1 VITGLNKQLSAHFT
15 PINNLKVLVNAM
27 KTITSLFSEER
38 NQLQT
43 DIDNTTNIEEIVKL
57 VQNRLDNLER
67 IYIEKLNLA
76 QIRLASFFLDT
87 LRQSIATLAAANY
100 SQIAPTEQKQFT
112 NPGTKFFSSRLILKL
127 LKGLIYIG
135 ILGSLFSLTKTT
147 PGAWMAILLTSLLL
161 GVEVVLQLELNNQQ
175 NSISSELLELPKPML
190 RVDSKVFLDHLGDA
204 LNTID
209 LAVARVEEWNKH
221 EGDLAIEELPELLN
235 FLQRLMGASKLDKPQ
250 MAYELAKLLPQIL
263 MSQGINAQI
272 YRPNVPHSDRKFFDF
287 EPSIDPDTKDHVTLT
302 PALLKGDRLIRR
314 GRVIEPAYSSSRE

>member
-1 VITGLNKQLSAHFT
+1 MSSCQFIPPLFSN
-15 PINNLKVLVNAM
+15 PKVLVNAM

-100 SQIAPTEQKQFT
+100 SQIAPTEKKQFP
-112 NPGTKFFSSRLILKL
+112 NPSTKFFSSRLILKL

-147 PGAWMAILLTSLLL
+147 PGAWMAILLTSILL
-161 GVEVVLQLELNNQQ
+161 GIEVVLQLELKSQQ
-175 NSISSELLELPKPML
+175 NSMSSELLELPKPML
-190 RVDSKVFLDHLGDA
+190 RVDSKIFLDHLGDA

-272 YRPNVPHSDRKFFDF
+272 YRPNDPHSDRGYFDF

-314 GRVIEPAYSSSRE
+314 GRVIEPAYSSARE

>member
-1 VITGLNKQLSAHFT
+1 
-15 PINNLKVLVNAM
+15 M

-43 DIDNTTNIEEIVKL
+43 DIDNTIGIEQIVKL

-76 QIRLASFFLDT
+76 QVRLASFFLDT

-100 SQIAPTEQKQFT
+100 LQVAPNEQRQIT
-112 NPGTKFFSSRLILKL
+112 NTGTKLFSSRFILKL
-127 LKGLIYIG
+127 LKGIIYIG

-147 PGAWMAILLTSLLL
+147 PGAWMAILLTSLLIGL
-161 GVEVVLQLELNNQQ
+161 EIVLQLESNNQQ
-175 NSISSELLELPKPML
+175 NNSISEGVLKLPQPIL

-209 LAVARVEEWNKH
+209 LAVARLEESNKH
-221 EGDLAIEELPELLN
+221 EGDIAIEELPELLN

-272 YRPNVPHSDRKFFDF
+272 YRSNSDREYFDF
-287 EPSIDPDTKDHVTLT
+287 EPSIDPDTKEHVTLT

>member
-1 VITGLNKQLSAHFT
+1 
-15 PINNLKVLVNAM
+15 M

-57 VQNRLDNLER
+57 VQNRIDHLER

-76 QIRLASFFLDT
+76 QVRLANFFLDT

-100 SQIAPTEQKQFT
+100 SQVAPTERKQFT
-112 NPGTKFFSSRLILKL
+112 NPGTKFLPNKLILKVL
-127 LKGLIYIG
+127 QALIYIG
-135 ILGSLFSLTKTT
+135 ILGSLFSLTKNT
-147 PGAWMAILLTSLLL
+147 PGVWMAILLTSILL
-161 GVEVVLQLELNNQQ
+161 GLEVVLQLDLNNQQ
-175 NSISSELLELPKPML
+175 NNYMSLEVLELPQPLL

-209 LAVARVEEWNKH
+209 LAVARVEESNKH
-221 EGDLAIEELPELLN
+221 ESDLAIEELPELLN

-250 MAYELAKLLPQIL
+250 MAHELAKLLPQIL
-263 MSQGINAQI
+263 MSQGINTQI
-272 YRPNVPHSDRKFFDF
+272 YRPNDPDSDREYFDF

-314 GRVIEPAYSSSRE
+314 GRVIEPAYSSCRE

>member
-1 VITGLNKQLSAHFT
+1 MKKRLFISLL
-15 PINNLKVLVNAM
+15 INNVKVLVNAM

-38 NQLQT
+38 NQLKI
-43 DIDNTTNIEEIVKL
+43 DIDNTIGIEQIVKL

-76 QIRLASFFLDT
+76 QVRLASFFLDT

-100 SQIAPTEQKQFT
+100 LQVAPTEQRQIT
-112 NPGTKFFSSRLILKL
+112 NTGTKLFSSRFILKL
-127 LKGLIYIG
+127 LKGLVYIG

-147 PGAWMAILLTSLLL
+147 PGAWMAILLTSLLIGL
-161 GVEVVLQLELNNQQ
+161 EIVLQLELKSQQ
-175 NSISSELLELPKPML
+175 NNSISEGLLELPQPIL
-190 RVDSKVFLDHLGDA
+190 RVDSKVFLDCLGDA

-209 LAVARVEEWNKH
+209 LAVARVEESNKH

-250 MAYELAKLLPQIL
+250 MAHELAKLLPQIL

-272 YRPNVPHSDRKFFDF
+272 YRSNSDREYFDF
-287 EPSIDPDTKDHVTLT
+287 EPSIDPDTKEHVTLT

-314 GRVIEPAYSSSRE
+314 GRVIEPAYSSARE

>member
-1 VITGLNKQLSAHFT
+1 
-15 PINNLKVLVNAM
+15 M

-38 NQLQT
+38 NQLQI
-43 DIDNTTNIEEIVKL
+43 DIDNTIGIEQIVKL

-76 QIRLASFFLDT
+76 QVRLASFFLDT

-100 SQIAPTEQKQFT
+100 LQVAPTEQRQIT
-112 NPGTKFFSSRLILKL
+112 NTGTKFFSSRLILKL
-127 LKGLIYIG
+127 LQGLIYIG

-147 PGAWMAILLTSLLL
+147 PGAWMAILLTSLLIGL
-161 GVEVVLQLELNNQQ
+161 EIVLQLEFNNQQ
-175 NSISSELLELPKPML
+175 NNSISEEVLELPQPIL
-190 RVDSKVFLDHLGDA
+190 RVDSKVFLDCLGDA

-209 LAVARVEEWNKH
+209 LAVARVEEGNKH

-272 YRPNVPHSDRKFFDF
+272 YRSNSDREYFDF
-287 EPSIDPDTKDHVTLT
+287 EPSIDPDTKEHVTLT

-314 GRVIEPAYSSSRE
+314 GRVIEPAYSSARE

>member
-1 VITGLNKQLSAHFT
+1 
-15 PINNLKVLVNAM
+15 M

-43 DIDNTTNIEEIVKL
+43 DIDNTTNIEQTVKL
-57 VQNRLDNLER
+57 VQNRLDHLER

-76 QIRLASFFLDT
+76 QVRLASFFLDT

-100 SQIAPTEQKQFT
+100 SQLAPIEQSQIT
-112 NPGTKFFSSRLILKL
+112 NPATKFFTNRLILKL
-127 LKGLIYIG
+127 LQGLISIG

-147 PGAWMAILLTSLLL
+147 PGAWMVILLTSVLL
-161 GVEVVLQLELNNQQ
+161 GLEVVLQLDLNNQHSMSQ
-175 NSISSELLELPKPML
+175 ELLELPQPIL

-209 LAVARVEEWNKH
+209 LAVARVEESNKH

-250 MAYELAKLLPQIL
+250 MAHELAKLLPQIL

-272 YRPNVPHSDRKFFDF
+272 YRQNDPHSDREYFDF

-302 PALLKGDRLIRR
+302 PALLKGDRLLRR

>member
-1 VITGLNKQLSAHFT
+1 MKKRVFISLL
-15 PINNLKVLVNAM
+15 INNVKVLVNAM

-38 NQLQT
+38 NQLQI
-43 DIDNTTNIEEIVKL
+43 DIDNTIGIEQIVKL

-76 QIRLASFFLDT
+76 QVRLASFFLDT

-100 SQIAPTEQKQFT
+100 LQVAPTEQRQIT
-112 NPGTKFFSSRLILKL
+112 NTGTKLFSSRFILKL

-147 PGAWMAILLTSLLL
+147 PGAWMAILLTSLLIGL
-161 GVEVVLQLELNNQQ
+161 EIVLQLELNNQQ
-175 NSISSELLELPKPML
+175 NDSISEGLLELPQPIL

-209 LAVARVEEWNKH
+209 LAVARVGESNKH

-272 YRPNVPHSDRKFFDF
+272 YRSNSDREYFDF
-287 EPSIDPDTKDHVTLT
+287 EPSIDPDTKEHVTLT

-314 GRVIEPAYSSSRE
+314 GRVIEPAYSSARE

>member
-1 VITGLNKQLSAHFT
+1 
-15 PINNLKVLVNAM
+15 M

-38 NQLQT
+38 NQLQI
-43 DIDNTTNIEEIVKL
+43 DIDNTIGIEQIVKL

-76 QIRLASFFLDT
+76 QVRLASFFLDT

-100 SQIAPTEQKQFT
+100 VQVAPTEQWQIT
-112 NPGTKFFSSRLILKL
+112 NTGTKLFSSRFILKL

-147 PGAWMAILLTSLLL
+147 PGAWMAILLTSLLIGL
-161 GVEVVLQLELNNQQ
+161 EIVLQLESTNQQ
-175 NSISSELLELPKPML
+175 NNSISEGVLELPQPIL
-190 RVDSKVFLDHLGDA
+190 RVDSKVFLDCLGDA

-209 LAVARVEEWNKH
+209 LAVARVEEGNKH

-272 YRPNVPHSDRKFFDF
+272 YRSNSDREYFDF
-287 EPSIDPDTKDHVTLT
+287 EPSIDPDTKEHVTLT

-314 GRVIEPAYSSSRE
+314 GRVIEPAYSSARE

>member
-1 VITGLNKQLSAHFT
+1 
-15 PINNLKVLVNAM
+15 M

-38 NQLQT
+38 NQLQI
-43 DIDNTTNIEEIVKL
+43 DIDNTIGIEQIVKL

-76 QIRLASFFLDT
+76 QVRLASFFLDT

-100 SQIAPTEQKQFT
+100 LQVAPTEQRQIT
-112 NPGTKFFSSRLILKL
+112 NTGTKLFSSRFILKL

-147 PGAWMAILLTSLLL
+147 PGAWMAILLTSLLIGL
-161 GVEVVLQLELNNQQ
+161 EIVLQLESNNQQ
-175 NSISSELLELPKPML
+175 NNSISEGVLELPQPIL
-190 RVDSKVFLDHLGDA
+190 RVDSKVFLDCLGDA

-209 LAVARVEEWNKH
+209 LAVARVEEGNKH

-272 YRPNVPHSDRKFFDF
+272 YRSNSDREYFDF
-287 EPSIDPDTKDHVTLT
+287 EPSIDPDTKEHVTLT

-314 GRVIEPAYSSSRE
+314 GRVIEPAYSSARE

>member
-1 VITGLNKQLSAHFT
+1 
-15 PINNLKVLVNAM
+15 M

-38 NQLQT
+38 NQLQI
-43 DIDNTTNIEEIVKL
+43 DIDNTIGIEQIVKL

-76 QIRLASFFLDT
+76 QVRLASFFLDT

-100 SQIAPTEQKQFT
+100 LQVAPTEQRQIT
-112 NPGTKFFSSRLILKL
+112 NIGTKLFSSRLILKL

-147 PGAWMAILLTSLLL
+147 PGAWMAILLTSLLIGL
-161 GVEVVLQLELNNQQ
+161 EIVLQLESNNQQ
-175 NSISSELLELPKPML
+175 NNSISEEVLELPQPIL
-190 RVDSKVFLDHLGDA
+190 RVDSKVFLDCLGDA

-209 LAVARVEEWNKH
+209 LAVARVEEGNKH

-272 YRPNVPHSDRKFFDF
+272 YRSNSDREYFDF
-287 EPSIDPDTKDHVTLT
+287 EPSIDPDTKEHVTLT

-314 GRVIEPAYSSSRE
+314 GRVIEPAYSSARE

>member
-1 VITGLNKQLSAHFT
+1 
-15 PINNLKVLVNAM
+15 M

-38 NQLQT
+38 KQLQT
-43 DIDNTTNIEEIVKL
+43 DIDNTTNIEQIVKL
-57 VQNRLDNLER
+57 VQNRLDDLER

-76 QIRLASFFLDT
+76 QVRLASFFLDT
-87 LRQSIATLAAANY
+87 LRQSIATLAATNY
-100 SQIAPTEQKQFT
+100 LQVAPTEQRQIT
-112 NPGTKFFSSRLILKL
+112 NPATNFFANRLILKL
-127 LKGLIYIG
+127 LQGLIYIG

-147 PGAWMAILLTSLLL
+147 PGAWMAILLASILL
-161 GVEVVLQLELNNQQ
+161 GLEVVLQLDLNNQQ
-175 NSISSELLELPKPML
+175 NSMSEKLLELPQPIL

-209 LAVARVEEWNKH
+209 LAVARVEESNKY
-221 EGDLAIEELPELLN
+221 EDDLAIEELPELLN

-272 YRPNVPHSDRKFFDF
+272 YRANDPHSDRGYFDF

>member
-1 VITGLNKQLSAHFT
+1 
-15 PINNLKVLVNAM
+15 M

-43 DIDNTTNIEEIVKL
+43 DIDNTTNIEEVVKL

-76 QIRLASFFLDT
+76 QVRLASFFLDT

-100 SQIAPTEQKQFT
+100 SQVAPREQRQFT
-112 NPGTKFFSSRLILKL
+112 NPGTKLFSSRLILKL

-147 PGAWMAILLTSLLL
+147 PGAWMAILLSSLLL
-161 GVEVVLQLELNNQQ
+161 GVEVVLQLDLNNQQ
-175 NSISSELLELPKPML
+175 NSISSELLELPKPIL
-190 RVDSKVFLDHLGDA
+190 QVDSKVFLDHLGDA

-221 EGDLAIEELPELLN
+221 EGDLTIEELPELLN

-250 MAYELAKLLPQIL
+250 MAHELAKLLPQIL
-263 MSQGINAQI
+263 MSQGINTQI
-272 YRPNVPHSDRKFFDF
+272 YRPNDPQSDRGYFDF

-314 GRVIEPAYSSSRE
+314 GRVIEPAYSSARE

>member
-1 VITGLNKQLSAHFT
+1 MNNRFFISLL
-15 PINNLKVLVNAM
+15 INNVKVLVNAM

-38 NQLQT
+38 NQLQI
-43 DIDNTTNIEEIVKL
+43 DIDNTIGIEQIVKL

-76 QIRLASFFLDT
+76 QVRLASFFLAT

-100 SQIAPTEQKQFT
+100 VQVAPTEQWQIT
-112 NPGTKFFSSRLILKL
+112 NTGTKLFSSRFILKL

-147 PGAWMAILLTSLLL
+147 PGAWMAILLTSLLIGL
-161 GVEVVLQLELNNQQ
+161 EIVLQLESNNQQ
-175 NSISSELLELPKPML
+175 NNSISEGVLELPQPIL
-190 RVDSKVFLDHLGDA
+190 RVDSKVFLDCLGDA

-209 LAVARVEEWNKH
+209 LAVARVEEGNKH

-272 YRPNVPHSDRKFFDF
+272 YRSNSDREYFDF
-287 EPSIDPDTKDHVTLT
+287 EPSIDPDTKEHVTLT

-314 GRVIEPAYSSSRE
+314 GRVIEPAYSSARE

>member
-1 VITGLNKQLSAHFT
+1 
-15 PINNLKVLVNAM
+15 M
-27 KTITSLFSEER
+27 KTITSLFNEER

-43 DIDNTTNIEEIVKL
+43 DIDNTTNIEEIIKL

-112 NPGTKFFSSRLILKL
+112 NPSTRFFSSRLILKL

-135 ILGSLFSLTKTT
+135 ILGSLFSLTKTS

-161 GVEVVLQLELNNQQ
+161 GVEVVLQLELKNQQ
-175 NSISSELLELPKPML
+175 NSMSSELLELPKHLL
-190 RVDSKVFLDHLGDA
+190 RVDSNVFLDHLGDA

-263 MSQGINAQI
+263 MSQGINAQV
-272 YRPNVPHSDRKFFDF
+272 YRSNSDRNYFDF

-314 GRVIEPAYSSSRE
+314 GRVIEPAYSASRE

>member
-1 VITGLNKQLSAHFT
+1 
-15 PINNLKVLVNAM
+15 M

-38 NQLQT
+38 NQLQI
-43 DIDNTTNIEEIVKL
+43 DIDNTIGIEQIVKL

-76 QIRLASFFLDT
+76 QVRLASFFLAT

-100 SQIAPTEQKQFT
+100 VQVAPTEQWQIT
-112 NPGTKFFSSRLILKL
+112 NTGTKLFSSRFILKL

-147 PGAWMAILLTSLLL
+147 PGAWMAILLTSLLIGL
-161 GVEVVLQLELNNQQ
+161 EIVLQLESNNQQ
-175 NSISSELLELPKPML
+175 NNSISEGVLELPQPIL
-190 RVDSKVFLDHLGDA
+190 RVDSKVFLDCLGDA

-209 LAVARVEEWNKH
+209 LAVARVEEGNKH

-272 YRPNVPHSDRKFFDF
+272 YRSNSDREYFDF
-287 EPSIDPDTKDHVTLT
+287 EPSIDPDTKEHVTLT

-314 GRVIEPAYSSSRE
+314 GRVIEPAYSSARE

>member
-1 VITGLNKQLSAHFT
+1 
-15 PINNLKVLVNAM
+15 M

-38 NQLQT
+38 KQLQT
-43 DIDNTTNIEEIVKL
+43 DIDNTTNIEQIVKL
-57 VQNRLDNLER
+57 VQNRLDDLER
-67 IYIEKLNLA
+67 TYIEKLNLA
-76 QIRLASFFLDT
+76 QVRLASFFLDT
-87 LRQSIATLAAANY
+87 LRQSIATLAATNY
-100 SQIAPTEQKQFT
+100 LQVAPTEQRQIT
-112 NPGTKFFSSRLILKL
+112 NPATNFFANRLILKL
-127 LKGLIYIG
+127 LQGLIYIG
-135 ILGSLFSLTKTT
+135 ILGSLFSLTKIT
-147 PGAWMAILLTSLLL
+147 PGAWMAILLASILL
-161 GVEVVLQLELNNQQ
+161 GLEVVLQLDLNNQQ
-175 NSISSELLELPKPML
+175 NSMSEKLLELPQPIV

-209 LAVARVEEWNKH
+209 LAVARVEESNKY
-221 EGDLAIEELPELLN
+221 EDDLAIEELPELLN

-272 YRPNVPHSDRKFFDF
+272 YRANDPHSDRGYFDF

>member
-1 VITGLNKQLSAHFT
+1 
-15 PINNLKVLVNAM
+15 M
-27 KTITSLFSEER
+27 KTISSLFSEER

-43 DIDNTTNIEEIVKL
+43 EIDNTTNIEEIVKL

-76 QIRLASFFLDT
+76 QVRLASFFLDT
-87 LRQSIATLAAANY
+87 LRQSIAAIAAANY

-112 NPGTKFFSSRLILKL
+112 NPSTKFFSSRLILKL

-147 PGAWMAILLTSLLL
+147 PSAWMAILLTSILL
-161 GVEVVLQLELNNQQ
+161 GVEVVLQLELKNQQ
-175 NSISSELLELPKPML
+175 NSMSSELLELPKPML

-272 YRPNVPHSDRKFFDF
+272 YRPNDPHSDRGYFDF

-314 GRVIEPAYSSSRE
+314 GRVIEPAYSSARE

>member
-1 VITGLNKQLSAHFT
+1 MKKRVFISLL
-15 PINNLKVLVNAM
+15 INNVKVLVNAM

-38 NQLQT
+38 NQLQI
-43 DIDNTTNIEEIVKL
+43 DIDNTIGIEQIVKL

-76 QIRLASFFLDT
+76 QVRLASFFLDT

-100 SQIAPTEQKQFT
+100 LQVAPTEQRQIT
-112 NPGTKFFSSRLILKL
+112 NTGTKLFSSRFILKL

-147 PGAWMAILLTSLLL
+147 AGAWMAILLTSLLIGL
-161 GVEVVLQLELNNQQ
+161 EIVLQLESNKQQ
-175 NSISSELLELPKPML
+175 NNSISEGVLELPQPIL
-190 RVDSKVFLDHLGDA
+190 RIDSKVFLDHLGDA

-209 LAVARVEEWNKH
+209 LAVARLEESNKH

-272 YRPNVPHSDRKFFDF
+272 YRSNSDRNYFDF
-287 EPSIDPDTKDHVTLT
+287 EPSIDPDTKEHVTLT

-314 GRVIEPAYSSSRE
+314 GRVIEPAYSSARE

>member
-1 VITGLNKQLSAHFT
+1 
-15 PINNLKVLVNAM
+15 M

-38 NQLQT
+38 KQLQT
-43 DIDNTTNIEEIVKL
+43 DIDNTTNIEQIVKL
-57 VQNRLDNLER
+57 VQNRLDHLER

-76 QIRLASFFLDT
+76 QVRLASFFLDT
-87 LRQSIATLAAANY
+87 LRQSIATLAATNY
-100 SQIAPTEQKQFT
+100 LQVAPTEQRRIT
-112 NPGTKFFSSRLILKL
+112 NPATNFFANRLILKL
-127 LKGLIYIG
+127 LQGIIYIG

-147 PGAWMAILLTSLLL
+147 PGAWMAILLASILL
-161 GVEVVLQLELNNQQ
+161 GLEVVLQLDLNNQQ
-175 NSISSELLELPKPML
+175 NSMSEKLLELPQPIL

-209 LAVARVEEWNKH
+209 LAVARVEESNKY
-221 EGDLAIEELPELLN
+221 EDDLAIEELPELLN

-272 YRPNVPHSDRKFFDF
+272 YRANDPHSDRGYFDF

-314 GRVIEPAYSSSRE
+314 GRVIEPAYSSARE

>member
-1 VITGLNKQLSAHFT
+1 
-15 PINNLKVLVNAM
+15 M

-43 DIDNTTNIEEIVKL
+43 DIDNTTNIEETVKL

-76 QIRLASFFLDT
+76 QVRLASFFLDT

-100 SQIAPTEQKQFT
+100 SQIAPIEQKQFT
-112 NPGTKFFSSRLILKL
+112 NLGTKFFSSRLILKL

-209 LAVARVEEWNKH
+209 LAVARVEEGNKH

-250 MAYELAKLLPQIL
+250 MAHELAKLLPQIL

-272 YRPNVPHSDRKFFDF
+272 YRPNDPHSDRGYFDF